1 MRALA
6 WMAVG
11 LGVIAST
18 GSAQVV
24 RPRVVSDDSSVPFVA
39 KVTGINVN
47 VRSGPGVAF
56 RACTRLSRP
65 AKVRV
70 VALEQ
75 NGKWAKILP
84 PQGAFSVISKEYVKL
99 SADGKTG
106 TVTGNNVWTRAGG
119 ELLSFDSTRQL
130 DIQIRKQQGDQ
141 VKVLGEAGIFYKI
154 EPPKGAFYYM
164 TTDYLERTDEAFTGT
179 ITATAPA
186 DGETDEGDQTTDTP
200 TTKPS
205 DTVTVVVDKESKP
218 EPDPRLQAFEAAKAE
233 LAQELEKP
241 YERRDLRKVLATFQA
256 IDVEKN
262 DFLKPFVDAYLRYIQ
277 TELKRAA
284 ARKAAEELVRQTNA
298 KIQDLEIQ
306 RTKLETGMPETGAVA
321 TYAAQ
326 GVLVP
331 SAIFNGEGTQPKR
344 YVLRDAHT
352 RKVLAYVEAGDG
364 GPDLDAYTK
373 KLVGL
378 IGPTSY
384 DKSLGRNIVEAHQ
397 VVVLD
402 DKVRIDDPIEPTVL
416 PSPGDP
422 IRMPKVDP
430 APSTQPA
437 ETTEPTTAP
446 SKTSDEPTTRPSA
459 DPSSESGTASVDPV
473 DLEEGTA
480 GEDKASSDSAP
491 LPATGLPLVPAT
503 TTQPAAVD
511 EAQFG

>member
-11 LGVIAST
+11 LGVFAST
-18 GSAQVV
+18 GSAQIV
-24 RPRVVSDDSSVPFVA
+24 RPRVVIDDSSVPFVA

-56 RACTRLSRP
+56 RACTRISRP

-70 VALEQ
+70 VELEQ

-84 PQGAFSVISKEYVKL
+84 PEGTFSVISKEYVKL
-99 SADGKTG
+99 SGDGKTG
-106 TVTGNNVWTRAGG
+106 TVTGSNVWTRAGG
-119 ELLSFDSTRQL
+119 DLLSFDSTRQL
-130 DIQIRKQQGDQ
+130 DLQARKQEGDQ
-141 VKVLGEAGIFYKI
+141 VKILGEAGIFYKI
-154 EPPKGAFYYM
+154 EPPKGAYYYM
-164 TTDYLERTDEAFTGT
+164 TTDYLERTDEPFAGT

-186 DGETDEGDQTTDTP
+186 EDPEDGDESADTTTQP
-200 TTKPS
+200 A
-205 DTVTVVVDKESKP
+205 DTVTVVVDKETKP

-241 YERRDLRKVLATFQA
+241 YERRDLRKVQATFQA
-256 IDVEKN
+256 IDVQKD
-262 DFLKPFVDAYLRYIQ
+262 DFLKPYVEAYLRYIQ

-321 TYAAQ
+321 TYAAR

-331 SAIFNGEGTQPKR
+331 SAIFTGEGTQPKR

-378 IGPTSY
+378 IGPTTY

-416 PSPGDP
+416 PDPGDP
-422 IRMPKVDP
+422 IRMPEMP
-430 APSTQPA
+430 PTPSTQPSGKA
-437 ETTEPTTAP
+437 TPTTAP
-446 SKTSDEPTTRPSA
+446 SETSDEPTTRPAANS
-459 DPSSESGTASVDPV
+459 DSESGTASVDPA
-473 DLEEGTA
+473 DLEQGSA
-480 GEDKASSDSAP
+480 GEDKAGSDFAP
-491 LPATGLPLVPAT
+491 LPATGLPVVPAT
-503 TTQPAAVD
+503 TTQPASVD

>member
-6 WMAVG
+6 WIAVG
-11 LGVIAST
+11 LGVFASA
-18 GSAQVV
+18 GSAQIV
-24 RPRVVSDDSSVPFVA
+24 RPRVAADDSSVPFVA

-65 AKVRV
+65 TKVRV
-70 VALEQ
+70 VDLEQ

-84 PQGAFSVISKEYVKL
+84 PEGTFSVIAKEYVKL
-99 SADGKTG
+99 SPDGKTG
-106 TVTGNNVWTRAGG
+106 TVTGNRVWTRAGG
-119 ELLSFDSTRQL
+119 DLLSFDSTRQL
-130 DIQIRKQQGDQ
+130 DIQIPKQQGDQ
-141 VKVLGEAGIFYKI
+141 VKILGEAGIFYKI

-164 TTDYLERTDEAFTGT
+164 TTDYLERTDEPFAGT

-186 DGETDEGDQTTDTP
+186 DGTDEEDEVSDGP

-205 DTVTVVVDKESKP
+205 QTVTVVVDKEAKP

-256 IDVEKN
+256 IDVETD
-262 DFLKPFVDAYLRYIQ
+262 DFLKPYVDAYLRYIQ

-284 ARKAAEELVRQTNA
+284 ARQAAEELVRQTNA

-306 RTKLETGMPETGAVA
+306 RTKLETGMPETGTVA

-352 RKVLAYVEAGDG
+352 RKVLAYVEARDG
-364 GPDLDAYTK
+364 GPDLDAYTR

-378 IGPTSY
+378 IGPTTY

-416 PSPGDP
+416 PNPGDP
-422 IRMPKVDP
+422 VRMPKMETT
-430 APSTQPA
+430 PSTQP
-437 ETTEPTTAP
+437 TEPTTAP
-446 SKTSDEPTTRPSA
+446 SETSDEPTTRPSA
-459 DPSSESGTASVDPV
+459 GSDSGSGTASIDPV
-473 DLEEGTA
+473 DLEAGSA
-480 GEDKASSDSAP
+480 GEDKADSDFAP